1 MFKIAPSHL
10 SNENIN
16 SHLAWRLWE
25 LTHTVYILCYS
36 KTNFFFFFTCQRP
49 SFIWRQKGQK
59 ELIFPFA
66 LVKLKGS
73 YSMVELVILGLFW
86 KSIHFTLSNFT
97 CSVYSLRV
105 FFMSSPQ
112 IVQDCSTKEFYFI
125 QQSHLFCHT
134 QAHTHSTWHCKLHKS
149 ENYS

>member
-36 KTNFFFFFTCQRP
+36 KTNFFFFTCQRP

>member
-1 MFKIAPSHL
+1 MFQIAPSNL
-10 SNENIN
+10 CNWNKN
-16 SHLAWRLWE
+16 SHLAWWLWE
-25 LTHTVYILCYS
+25 LTHTVLFP
-36 KTNFFFFFTCQRP
+36 NRFFFKCQLA

-59 ELIFPFA
+59 ELVFLFA
-66 LVKLKGS
+66 LVKLKSS
-73 YSMVELVILGLFW
+73 YSMVELVISCLLW
-86 KSIHFTLSNFT
+86 KSIHFTLSNYT

-105 FFMSSPQ
+105 FFMSSPW
-112 IVQDCSTKEFYFI
+112 IVQGCSTNEFYFI